1 VTVYLGS
8 TYIGTVN
15 LFAAT
20 TAWQVVIPLPLH
32 SGVFTGTLKLTSR
45 SSGNLVQLDGLAVRK
60 S

>member
-1 VTVYLGS
+1 
-8 TYIGTVN
+8 
-15 LFAAT
+15 
-20 TAWQVVIPLPLH
+20 VVIPLPLQ